1 MRFHP
6 PWVGDGQGDGREM
19 TMTMTITM
27 TPTTLPLR
35 TQVTRSRL
43 LPSNSTEQTNQPV
56 AICVLG
62 ADRGACT
69 QCGSPGCLDALR

>member
-1 MRFHP
+1 MWFHP
-6 PWVGDGQGDGREM
+6 PWVGDGQGGGREL
-19 TMTMTITM
+19 TV

-43 LPSNSTEQTNQPV
+43 LPSNTTEQTNQPV
-56 AICVLG
+56 AVCVLG

>member
-6 PWVGDGQGDGREM
+6 PWVGDGQGGGRELM
-19 TMTMTITM
+19 V

-43 LPSNSTEQTNQPV
+43 LPSNTTEQTNQPV
-56 AICVLG
+56 AVCVLG